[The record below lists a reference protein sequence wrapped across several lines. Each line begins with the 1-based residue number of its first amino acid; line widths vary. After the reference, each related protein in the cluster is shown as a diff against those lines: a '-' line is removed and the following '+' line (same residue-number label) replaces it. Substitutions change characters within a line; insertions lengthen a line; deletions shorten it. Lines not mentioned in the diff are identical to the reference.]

1 MEEPRTMNQVKE
13 RLTQFLEDIDQ
24 VNPNDVDVKEVDEW
38 ISLLD
43 QLEMKVNQ
51 LRK

>member
-1 MEEPRTMNQVKE
+1 MEEPHTMNQVKE

>member
-1 MEEPRTMNQVKE
+1 MNQVKE

>member
-1 MEEPRTMNQVKE
+1 MEEPRTMNQVKV

-24 VNPNDVDVKEVDEW
+24 VNPDEVDIKDVDEW

-43 QLEMKVNQ
+43 QLEQKVNQ

>member
-13 RLTQFLEDIDQ
+13 RLTQFLKDIDQ